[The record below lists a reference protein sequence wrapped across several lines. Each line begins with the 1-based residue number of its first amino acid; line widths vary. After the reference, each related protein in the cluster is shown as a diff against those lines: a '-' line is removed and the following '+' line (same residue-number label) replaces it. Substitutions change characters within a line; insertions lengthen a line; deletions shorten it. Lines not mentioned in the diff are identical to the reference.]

1 MATPTPVDIWG
12 FILWRGLC
20 TAGNQAQLRTG
31 LSTKTRKFNDNL
43 QKTENPDESSL
54 LRSRQKINWTTSPKE
69 IPKDPHTQCWRTHCP
84 AKPPDSEVYSQ
95 HPAWL
100 SGLLTGIL
108 VKYEQARIIRHLR
121 KAPNMKDSQ
130 TNNVGKK
137 TGGSRLCRKQKA

>member
-1 MATPTPVDIWG
+1 MTIYK
-12 FILWRGLC
+12 R
-20 TAGNQAQLRTG
+20 LRT
-31 LSTKTRKFNDNL
+31 LMSPPSSAPDRRSTG
-43 QKTENPDESSL
+43 QPA
-54 LRSRQKINWTTSPKE
+54 PKE
-69 IPKDPHTQCWRTHCP
+69 IPKDPDTQCWRTHCP

-130 TNNVGKK
+130 TNNLEKK
-137 TGGSRLCRKQKA
+137 TGGSRLCRKKKA